1 MQIKINRNKL
11 AAALSKVQG
20 ATGSAKTMPI
30 LSTVL
35 LNAEDGYLK
44 LTTTNLEVGIIEE
57 IDVEVSK
64 EGSICLPAK
73 KLLEIVK
80 TSPEKDV
87 TITSSGTGKWAEI
100 VSGKARFKVAD
111 LDPDDFPR
119 IPIIDE
125 AETVDVEAA
134 VLANLLDKVIVSVST
149 DDSRYNLNGVYVEQL
164 STDGIKLVSTD
175 GHRLAVVVHGA
186 LGKTEKRGHIVPRGG
201 IQEFRKALD
210 GADTVEMGFT
220 GSHAVMRVGDTI
232 IVTRL
237 IEGDFPDYEQ
247 VIPEYSGVTV
257 SIDRREAISIIKR
270 VSILADDKTRGIRL
284 DLENNTMKISTE
296 NPGTGD
302 ASEETPVEYA
312 GEVLT
317 MGFNARFLL
326 EFLSTMSGKTVAVY
340 AKDDQAALMLKCEG
354 DQESLAIVMPMRVG

>member
-1 MQIKINRNKL
+1 MQITINRNKL

-20 ATGSAKTMPI
+20 ATGNAKTMPI

-57 IDVEVSK
+57 IDVEASK
-64 EGSICLPAK
+64 DGSICLPAK

-80 TSPEKDV
+80 TLPENEVK
-87 TITSSGTGKWAEI
+87 ITATNKKWAEI
-100 VSGKARFKVAD
+100 TSGKARFKMAGFD
-111 LDPDDFPR
+111 LDDFPTL
-119 IPIIDE
+119 PIIDE

-134 VLANLLDKVIVSVST
+134 VLANLLDKVIVSAST
-149 DDSRYNLNGVYVEQL
+149 DNTRYNLNGVYVEQL

-186 LGKTEKRGHIVPRGG
+186 PGKPEKRGHIIPRGG

-210 GADTVEMGFT
+210 GADKVEMGFT

-237 IEGDFPDYEQ
+237 IEGEFPDYEQ
-247 VIPEYSGVTV
+247 VIPEYSGLTV
-257 SIDRREAISIIKR
+257 SIDRREAINIIKR
-270 VSILADDKTRGIRL
+270 VSLLADDKTRGIRL
-284 DLENNTMKISTE
+284 DLENNIMKISTT

-302 ASEETPVEYA
+302 ASEDTPVEYA
-312 GEVLT
+312 GEALT
-317 MGFNARFLL
+317 MGFNARYLL
-326 EFLSTMSGKTVAVY
+326 DFMATMSGKAVAVY
-340 AKDDQAALMLKCEG
+340 TKDEHAPLMLKCEA
-354 DQESLAIVMPMRVG
+354 DQESLAIVMPMRV